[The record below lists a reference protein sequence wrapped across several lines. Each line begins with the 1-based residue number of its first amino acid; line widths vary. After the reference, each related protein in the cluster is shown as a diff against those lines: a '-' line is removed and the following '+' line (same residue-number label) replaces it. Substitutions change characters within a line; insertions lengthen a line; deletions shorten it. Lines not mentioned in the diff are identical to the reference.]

1 VNTLQEYLYSKIPL
15 VQAMQL
21 QVLQAGPEGVVLR
34 APLAPNINHIGTAF
48 GGSESALAI
57 LAAWSVLYERLKA
70 AGTSATIIIQ
80 RNSIQYQRPVD
91 AEFTASAY
99 LTEPDDWQRFM
110 RMLQRHGRARINISS
125 TIDCEGVCAARFEG
139 DFIAAGVSPIV

>member
-1 VNTLQEYLYSKIPL
+1 MNTLQEYLYSKIPL
-15 VQAMQL
+15 AQAMQL

-57 LAAWSVLYERLKA
+57 VAAWSVLYERLKA
-70 AGTSATIIIQ
+70 AGASATIIIQ
-80 RNSIQYQRPVD
+80 RNSIQYQRPAD

-125 TIDCEGVCAARFEG
+125 TLDCEGVCAARFEG
-139 DFIAAGVSPIV
+139 DFIATGASPIV